1 MMSAFHPYVGKP
13 ADVRARN
20 MADIYHLPRKTF
32 HTDGRGYQD
41 TEKIPLSP
49 NSAQRIDRRKAA
61 SDQLKGKL
69 RTAFKASSPRSEGP
83 TQRRVTF
90 ETPPSKRVLS
100 ETHPALRQRERPRS
114 GRAGDVTALDHHIAV
129 HGGTTSTI
137 ECLPHRLRISKVQ
150 RTSGPQQRIEELV
163 RDVGHLNQELSYY
176 KDTRKV
182 LMKLFDSV
190 KASHEALQVAVAEAD
205 RELAISEQRYV
216 SYWVPHYDDRT
227 MEENIF

>member
-1 MMSAFHPYVGKP
+1 MENGRDLLLTKENVHGPH
-13 ADVRARN
+13 RW
-20 MADIYHLPRKTF
+20 PRSPRY
-32 HTDGRGYQD
+32 G
-41 TEKIPLSP
+41 EILLSS
-49 NSAQRIDRRKAA
+49 NSALRIDRIKAA

-69 RTAFKASSPRSEGP
+69 RTTFKASSPRAEGHS
-83 TQRRVTF
+83 QRRVTF
-90 ETPPSKRVLS
+90 QTPPTNRAPS

-114 GRAGDVTALDHHIAV
+114 GPAVDVTAPDHQIAV

-137 ECLPHRLRISKVQ
+137 ECLPHRLRISKGQ

-190 KASHEALQVAVAEAD
+190 KASHEALRVAMAEAD
-205 RELAISEQRYV
+205 RESPL
-216 SYWVPHYDDRT
+216 VPSSFHVLILQAGT
-227 MEENIF
+227 

>member
-1 MMSAFHPYVGKP
+1 MTE
-13 ADVRARN
+13 
-20 MADIYHLPRKTF
+20 IYYLPRKTF
-32 HTDGRGYQD
+32 IDRTDSRGHRE
-41 TEKIPLSP
+41 TEKSP
-49 NSAQRIDRRKAA
+49 SSSQNSAQRIARRKAA

-69 RTAFKASSPRSEGP
+69 RTAFRGSSPRQQSP

-90 ETPPSKRVLS
+90 QTPPPKREPS

-114 GRAGDVTALDHHIAV
+114 GRAGDVTALDHRIAV
-129 HGGTTSTI
+129 YGGTTSTV
-137 ECLPHRLRISKVQ
+137 ECLPHRLRITKVQ
-150 RTSGPQQRIEELV
+150 QTSDPQQRIEELV

-190 KASHEALQVAVAEAD
+190 KASHATLQAAVAEAD

-216 SYWVPHYDDRT
+216 RYWVPHYDDQT
-227 MEENIF
+227 IEENIF